1 MMGCEDEIGSTAQG
15 SSIVTPTGSV
25 SIQEVAIDPPAA
37 VAGDSWVLRLG
48 TIGSP
53 IGLLLALTNSKFIY
67 KFSYKTLAGPVVRTT
82 LE

>member
-1 MMGCEDEIGSTAQG
+1 MIGCEDEIGSIAQG
-15 SSIVTPTGSV
+15 TSSTSPGTV
-25 SIQEVAIDPPAA
+25 SIPEVAVDPPAA

-53 IGLLLALTNSKFIY
+53 IGLLLALTNSQLIY
-67 KFSYKTLAGPVVRTT
+67 KFSYKTLAGPVIRTT